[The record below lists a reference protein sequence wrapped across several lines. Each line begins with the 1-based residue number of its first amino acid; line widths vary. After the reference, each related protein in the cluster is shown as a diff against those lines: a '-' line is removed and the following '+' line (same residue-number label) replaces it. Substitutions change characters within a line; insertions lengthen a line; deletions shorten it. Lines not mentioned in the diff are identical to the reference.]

1 MDREFAVVMFVAL
14 LISLPTIFVIAVVFL
29 TELVF

>member
-1 MDREFAVVMFVAL
+1 MDKEFAVVMFVAL
-14 LISLPTIFVIAVVFL
+14 LLSFPAIFVFAVVFL